1 MFPVLTAFGLVEVNV
16 AIVQQPA
23 SQKVWRDDA
32 QVLMLGFHT
41 LFEVR
46 LRSYR
51 DRHSVQR
58 KILGFESR

>member
-23 SQKVWRDDA
+23 SQEMWRDDA
-32 QVLMLGFHT
+32 QVLVFGLHT
-41 LFEVR
+41 LFDVR

-58 KILGFESR
+58 EILGFESR